1 MIVKNDSVES
11 KLYKAPRFR
20 IFIHLLAGFCLMAIS
35 DNSGLTKL
43 ISQPFKFAEYAEVI
57 IPILTMIISG
67 ILIVFGYYFSSWI
80 TSIIDKS
87 ALKEIQ
93 KSLIIFSLPIIYFM
107 AVFPLVAGIAT
118 LVGADNT

>member
-1 MIVKNDSVES
+1 
-11 KLYKAPRFR
+11 
-20 IFIHLLAGFCLMAIS
+20 MAIS

-43 ISQPFKFAEYAEVI
+43 INQPFKFAESAEVI

-67 ILIVFGYYFSSWI
+67 ILIVFGYFLSFWI

-87 ALKEIQ
+87 TLKEIQ

-118 LVGADNT
+118 LIGENNI